1 MTHYSVGEDLQL
13 VPLLKPGQSFGIR
26 AVKNFGY
33 HAGKAILIPLN
44 SMSITEKSSIY
55 HRFTTF
61 CYGKNVGNQ
70 SSTWFRNNSRSQ
82 IESDLVKLNFG
93 FEPQ

>member
-33 HAGKAILIPLN
+33 HAGKATLIPLN
-44 SMSITEKSSIY
+44 SMSIMEKSSITTVLPQIY
-55 HRFTTF
+55 HFLP
-61 CYGKNVGNQ
+61 
-70 SSTWFRNNSRSQ
+70 RSK
-82 IESDLVKLNFG
+82 SLVTLIKDFVIIL
-93 FEPQ
+93 EVR